1 MKKNIFPI
9 VLAFASQMAFSQ
21 YLIVGKDSI
30 SVKDYIRDNKYGLET
45 NGPDKSVNSTVEFL
59 LLQQLAKEKKADTL
73 NFFVNSINQKISE
86 LREEKFYPK
95 PVSEPLLQDFV
106 NSNQKEIQIS
116 LFIKEKKADD
126 KTDYKK

>member
-9 VLAFASQMAFSQ
+9 ALAFASQLAFSQ

-30 SVKDYIRDNKYGLET
+30 SVKDYIKDNQYGLQQ
-45 NGPDKSVNSTVEFL
+45 NGPEKSVNATVDFL

-73 NFFVNSINQKISE
+73 TFFVNSMNQKMSE

-95 PVSEPLLQDFV
+95 PVVEQ
-106 NSNQKEIQIS
+106 
-116 LFIKEKKADD
+116 
-126 KTDYKK
+126 